1 MLAWFVISR
10 HHLHRTVPRP
20 TSSLPPTAPFPLSPF
35 PATLPKSLSVTP
47 VFATPPRPPGGR
59 YLTSQPALH
68 PLPCIPSPCP
78 PIPLSCYSLS
88 FHTLAHSFALTKT
101 STLLFSMTSA
111 LFAKNQPGGRDPFS
125 KQNQAC
131 RITLTNQS
139 EGENSGKLDGWQSG
153 CNYWRK
159 PGHRP
164 GHRPAL
170 RPGRRGRGL
179 LLPLQ
184 QSGSR
189 GSRGGH
195 SEAGSQG
202 CGIPMRRGPRC
213 GRPKIHHRRRR
224 AIRKDRHPREQRG
237 TRTPR
242 RFLGRHRRRL
252 RRGPKRQFERSFL
265 YHPGVREASHASKS
279 RRQGHQH
286 QLRARRA
293 SLPAFHFVL

>member
-20 TSSLPPTAPFPLSPF
+20 RPTSSLPPTAPFPLSPF
-35 PATLPKSLSVTP
+35 PATLPKNLPVSLIIATLPKSLSVTP

-131 RITLTNQS
+131 PHHTHEPI
-139 EGENSGKLDGWQSG
+139 
-153 CNYWRK
+153 
-159 PGHRP
+159 
-164 GHRPAL
+164 
-170 RPGRRGRGL
+170 GRR
-179 LLPLQ
+179 
-184 QSGSR
+184 
-189 GSRGGH
+189 
-195 SEAGSQG
+195 
-202 CGIPMRRGPRC
+202 
-213 GRPKIHHRRRR
+213 K
-224 AIRKDRHPREQRG
+224 
-237 TRTPR
+237 
-242 RFLGRHRRRL
+242 
-252 RRGPKRQFERSFL
+252 
-265 YHPGVREASHASKS
+265 
-279 RRQGHQH
+279 
-286 QLRARRA
+286 
-293 SLPAFHFVL
+293 

>member
-1 MLAWFVISR
+1 MGRDFSTPPSPNGSPSNSLLAAHCPLSAKSFPCHTSEKSARKPNHCHTSKIAVCNPCVCHTSEA
-10 HHLHRTVPRP
+10 PRGEVSYEP
-20 TSSLPPTAPFPLSPF
+20 TGSPSSSL
-35 PATLPKSLSVTP
+35 
-47 VFATPPRPPGGR
+47 
-59 YLTSQPALH
+59 H
-68 PLPCIPSPCP
+68 
-78 PIPLSCYSLS
+78 PIPLSPYPT
-88 FHTLAHSFALTKT
+88 F
-101 STLLFSMTSA
+101 LLFPFFSHSCAPFCTHQN
-111 LFAKNQPGGRDPFS
+111 LNTFVFNRFRTLCKKPPGVGEGSLLETKPS
-125 KQNQAC
+125 LPHH
-131 RITLTNQS
+131 THTNQS
-139 EGENSGKLDGWQSG
+139 EGEDSGKLDGWQSG

-279 RRQGHQH
+279 RRQSHQH
-286 QLRARRA
+286 QLRA
-293 SLPAFHFVL
+293 